1 MAATFNKFRDF
12 VEQLGLEQHNLSAD
26 TLKVFLSN
34 EQPLVTDTIKTD
46 IAECADIANET
57 NHGAGGG
64 DIQNTWSEATGTAT
78 LAGTDVVFEASGGT
92 VGPFQFVVLYNDT
105 NGTDMLIGWWD
116 YGSAITLQDGETFTT
131 DFGASILTVA

>member
-26 TLKVFLSN
+26 TLKVFLTN
-34 EQPLVTDTIKTD
+34 EQPLVTDTVKTD
-46 IAECADIANET
+46 MAEISMTNEAT
-57 NHGAGGG
+57 HGAGGG
-64 DIQNTWSEATGTAT
+64 DVQNTWSEATGTAT
-78 LAGTDVVFEASGGT
+78 LAGTDVVFTASGGT